1 MTPSRRGEGTVGSQG
16 ISSCQ
21 DGAFEAFD
29 PKKQLLPALH
39 GTLPAP
45 AGTLPA
51 AQEVTPRGDG
61 MGTGGRLRTRL
72 TAARALSSSLA
83 QRVPLRWDRSSR
95 AGQGTGR

>member
-1 MTPSRRGEGTVGSQG
+1 MGSQG
-16 ISSCQ
+16 IPSCQ

-29 PKKQLLPALH
+29 PKRRLLPALN

-51 AQEVTPRGDG
+51 AQQVTPRGDG

-72 TAARALSSSLA
+72 TAARALSSLLARRVSLC
-83 QRVPLRWDRSSR
+83 WDQSSR
-95 AGQGTGR
+95 GGQGTRW